1 MNMSAEI
8 GVGLIGTGFMGKSHA
23 LAWHGVRPVFGDVAP
38 ICLEGLCEVSLD
50 LAETRAAEFGFRRA
64 TDDWRSLVDDPA
76 IDVISITAPNAFHA
90 EMAIAALDAGKH
102 VWCEKPMAPAFAEAE
117 AMRDAAR
124 RSGRTAI
131 LGYNY
136 IQNPAVAHIAKLL
149 REEAIGEINHIRFE
163 MDEDFMADPKA
174 PFHWRNDQASGYGV
188 IDDFAVHPL
197 SIIRHLFGE
206 VSEVMVEMIKPYA
219 DRPDEDGG
227 LRRAV
232 QTHDVAAA
240 LLRLEGDISGTL
252 NVSRTAWGRKGRIAI
267 QIFGSGGSIL
277 FDQERMNELQIFTA
291 DGRQSEQGF
300 RTILMG
306 PVHPPYNRFIPA
318 PGHQIGFNDLKIIE
332 CRQLLGRM
340 AGEDAVVICFDKG
353 LEIERTVHAM
363 ARSFRSGEWVPV
375 NG

>member
-1 MNMSAEI
+1 MTAEI

-38 ICLEGLCEVSLD
+38 IRLEGLCEISLD

-188 IDDFAVHPL
+188 IDDF
-197 SIIRHLFGE
+197 
-206 VSEVMVEMIKPYA
+206 
-219 DRPDEDGG
+219 
-227 LRRAV
+227 
-232 QTHDVAAA
+232 
-240 LLRLEGDISGTL
+240 
-252 NVSRTAWGRKGRIAI
+252 
-267 QIFGSGGSIL
+267 
-277 FDQERMNELQIFTA
+277 
-291 DGRQSEQGF
+291 
-300 RTILMG
+300 
-306 PVHPPYNRFIPA
+306 
-318 PGHQIGFNDLKIIE
+318 
-332 CRQLLGRM
+332 
-340 AGEDAVVICFDKG
+340 
-353 LEIERTVHAM
+353 
-363 ARSFRSGEWVPV
+363 
-375 NG
+375 